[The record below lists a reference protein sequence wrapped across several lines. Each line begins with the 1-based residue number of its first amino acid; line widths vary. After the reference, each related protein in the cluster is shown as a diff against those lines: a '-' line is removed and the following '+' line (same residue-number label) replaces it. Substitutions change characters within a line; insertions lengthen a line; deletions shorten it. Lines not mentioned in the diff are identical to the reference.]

1 MKGLVSH
8 LFPTGIVVLQYVDD
22 TILCLEKDTENAR
35 NMKLLLY
42 LYELMSGLKINF
54 QKSEIV
60 FFGEDESQVLPYA
73 VVPFDCQIGYLPLK
87 YLGVSVGSSSTR
99 LHVCGWQKLEDK
111 ILILRQLQ
119 EMAKRQG
126 RGDLLRL
133 PDAAP
138 SMP

>member
-60 FFGEDESQVLPYA
+60 FFGEDESQVLPYT
-73 VVPFDCQIGYLPLK
+73 VLFDCQIGYLPLK
-87 YLGVSVGSSSTR
+87 YLGVPVGSTR
-99 LHVCGWQKLEDK
+99 LHV
-111 ILILRQLQ
+111 
-119 EMAKRQG
+119 
-126 RGDLLRL
+126 
-133 PDAAP
+133 
-138 SMP
+138 